1 MTAGAGEPPIP
12 ARVDDLLARHTA
24 WRTGGSCDAF
34 VVVQSVES
42 LAQVITDCRAVD
54 WKWTLL
60 GAGTRT
66 VVRDGGIPGVVMRL
80 GREFSRMERVADGRW
95 QVGAGVPL
103 PALVARMQQTGC
115 AGLEALACVPGSV
128 GASVAL
134 DDGWADVVTA
144 VTVLHRGRPVEVD
157 LADARGG
164 KRVVLG
170 VALHTRSDTSDAV
183 RRRVR
188 KVLAAAAGARPAP
201 VPSSWYEQPKKGTLR
216 ELFASVS
223 LPMVRLRGVAIPDG
237 APELLVNLG
246 GGTAA
251 DLALLQR
258 SAMERVRATRG
269 VELSSRI
276 LWAGQ

>member
-1 MTAGAGEPPIP
+1 MTAHVGDGQLL
-12 ARVDDLLARHTA
+12 ARVDDPLALHTA
-24 WRTGGSCDAF
+24 WRTGGRCDAF
-34 VVVQSVES
+34 VVVPRVEA
-42 LAQVITDCRAVD
+42 LTQVIADCRAVD

-60 GAGTRT
+60 GAGTRMI
-66 VVRDGGIPGVVMRL
+66 VRDGGIPGVVVRL
-80 GREFSRMERVADGRW
+80 GREFGRMERVADERW

-115 AGLEALACVPGSV
+115 AGMEPLACVPGSV
-128 GASVAL
+128 GASIAL
-134 DDGWADVVTA
+134 DEGWESMVTA

-157 LADARGG
+157 WADARGG

-170 VALHTRSDTSDAV
+170 VALQMRPDSPDAV

-188 KVLAAAAGARPAP
+188 KVLGAASGSRPAP
-201 VPSSWYEQPKKGTLR
+201 VPSSWYEVPKKGTLR

-223 LPMVRLRGVAIPDG
+223 LPMVRLRGVAIPDR

-251 DLALLQR
+251 DLALLHR
-258 SAMERVRATRG
+258 SALERVRATRG
-269 VELSSRI
+269 VELSSRV